1 MGSPGVIQ
9 TSFNSGEWAPN
20 LYGRVDLTKYHSGA
34 ALLRNFYVDYRGGA
48 TARAGTR
55 YILQAKGGGAGNVR
69 LIRFQASF
77 LVSYVLEFGEG
88 YLRFFNSGAPVLE
101 SAKTITG
108 ATKANPGVITSA
120 THGYSNGDWI
130 YITGVGGMTQLN
142 GNYYIVAN
150 ATTNTFTLTDLNGVP
165 VNTTSYGTYTLGGSA
180 QRVYT
185 ITSPYLASEL
195 AQIKFAQNVN
205 TMVLCH
211 PNHPPYILTLN
222 TATNWTLNAITFG
235 STATTPTGLAYVGTY
250 GAGDI
255 HFSYQ
260 VTAVDSNGQESG
272 SSIPLDSGGIAY
284 PGSGI
289 QSGTITWT
297 TVVGAASYNIY
308 RTSARKSAALPAGS
322 QYGFMGNVTGTT
334 FVDTNQ
340 EPDFSQG
347 PPIPQNPFQGSGVQ
361 SITLT
366 APGTGYTSV
375 PAVSLTAAPLGG
387 VNAVAYASLEVA
399 SGTVNNKGGAYI
411 LNDTLYLS
419 NGIVLR
425 VDSLDVPSG
434 GGVNT
439 FTILNRGYVGSGS
452 VPSNPVAVV
461 STVSGFGVGANFNFV
476 WRVGSLG
483 ISNPGAGYSVA
494 PTVTFTGGGGSGAAG
509 TTALGAPSAGN
520 PTVPGF
526 FQQRLFLA
534 GPSGDPQQFNMSQPG
549 HPYNYDTTFPAQP
562 DNGYQGRLVSNE
574 LNTIQSML
582 PTSAGLV
589 MLADRQAW
597 LINGGSAGSAIS
609 AIDIVAN
616 AQAYNGS
623 TYLPPIASSFDILYV
638 QAKGSIVRD
647 LAYNFYTNV
656 YTGADISVLS
666 SHLFYGYQILEWA
679 YAEEPFKI
687 IWAVRSDGTL
697 LSLTF
702 LKEQELIGW
711 AHSDTTG
718 LFKSVCSVTEQ
729 VSQGAVDAVYFV
741 VQRTVNGNTVQY
753 IERMAEQYYPN
764 GISDAWCVDAGI
776 GYNGSPATTFSGAQH
791 LAGTEV
797 TGLADG
803 QVITPFTMPTDG
815 NFTLGTAAS
824 KVVVGL
830 AYTPQLQTLPLDL
843 GEPTVQGKRKTLRGI
858 DLKVNQTLGLWL
870 GRTFDTL
877 VAMKDL
883 VRGNIGSQSNTR
895 ITDLVS
901 GDVRT
906 IVDPQWD
913 PTGQFCVEQ
922 PYPMPASILAVIP
935 EIQVGDTK

>member
-165 VNTTSYGTYTLGGSA
+165 VNTTSYGTYTIGGSA
-180 QRVYT
+180 RRVYT

-222 TATNWTLNAITFG
+222 TATNWTLATITFG
-235 STATTPTGLAYVGTY
+235 STATTPTGLAYSSTY

-255 HFSYQ
+255 HFSYV
-260 VTAVDSNGQESG
+260 VTSVDSSGQESG
-272 SSIPLDSGGIAY
+272 PSSPLDSGGIAY
-284 PGSGI
+284 PGSGV
-289 QSGTITWT
+289 QSATVTWT
-297 TVVGAASYNIY
+297 AATGAISYNIY
-308 RTSARKSAALPAGS
+308 RTSARKSAALPAGA
-322 QYGFMGNVTGTT
+322 QYGFVGNVTSTT
-334 FVDTNQ
+334 FIDTQ
-340 EPDFSQG
+340 LDPDFSQG
-347 PPIPQNPFQGSGVQ
+347 VPIPQNPFQGSGVQ
-361 SITLT
+361 SLTLT
-366 APGTGYTSV
+366 ANGSGYTSV
-375 PAVSLTAAPLGG
+375 PTVALTPAPGG
-387 VNAVAYASLEVA
+387 GINAVAYATLEIATVSIVA
-399 SGTVNNKGGAYI
+399 SSGWSVGDSVIFPNGVI
-411 LNDTLYLS
+411 LNVTAVG
-419 NGIVLR
+419 NG
-425 VDSLDVPSG
+425 G
-434 GGVNT
+434 
-439 FTILNRGYVGSGS
+439 TITSYTISNRGTIISGS
-452 VPSNPVAVV
+452 VPTNPVSATNGDA
-461 STVSGFGVGANFNFV
+461 SEPSKANFT
-476 WRVGSLG
+476 WRVGALA
-483 ISNPGAGYSVA
+483 ISTPGAGYSVA

-549 HPYNYDTTFPAQP
+549 HPYNFDTTFPAQP

-638 QAKGSIVRD
+638 QSKGSIVRD

-687 IWAVRSDGTL
+687 IWAVRNDGTL

-764 GISDAWCVDAGI
+764 GVSDAWCVDAGI

-791 LAGTEV
+791 LAGAEV

-815 NFTLGTAAS
+815 NFTLDTAAS